1 MNRRDL
7 LFLRSTRK
15 ERVFELPCEQLYMQF
30 VDTRRPNAS
39 TLAAS
44 QDDQLGEPEASF
56 DVGSAH
62 DLFVNLR
69 AAIAGADVL
78 RVVDPHWLTDPELK
92 ARVDELVVEVRA
104 AGGRVEIVDSPRQ
117 TAETKMSAP
126 RS

>member
-30 VDTRRPNAS
+30 VDTRRPSPPAM
-39 TLAAS
+39 TAS
-44 QDDQLGEPEASF
+44 QDDYPLGEPEASF
-56 DVGSAH
+56 DVDGAD

-69 AAIAGADVL
+69 AALAGADVL
-78 RVVDPHWLTDPELK
+78 RVVDPRWLTDPELK
-92 ARVDELVVEVRA
+92 AHVEGLVADVRA
-104 AGGRVEIVDSPRQ
+104 SGGRVEFVD
-117 TAETKMSAP
+117 